1 MRKIR
6 GRTACSESPGRW
18 EPGGA
23 AAASG
28 PQRAKRNTAQPWSE
42 RRRVGR
48 RYLAQDVLASVE
60 VGAFGVKQGGTAGFI
75 PVLEEIQGQVFC
87 FSEKGEK
94 DGRQFY
100 II

>member
-1 MRKIR
+1 MAFCK
-6 GRTACSESPGRW
+6 EW
-18 EPGGA
+18 
-23 AAASG
+23 
-28 PQRAKRNTAQPWSE
+28 
-42 RRRVGR
+42 
-48 RYLAQDVLASVE
+48 VL
-60 VGAFGVKQGGTAGFI
+60 GTKQGGTAGFI

>member
-1 MRKIR
+1 MAFCK
-6 GRTACSESPGRW
+6 
-18 EPGGA
+18 
-23 AAASG
+23 
-28 PQRAKRNTAQPWSE
+28 
-42 RRRVGR
+42 VGR
-48 RYLAQDVLASVE
+48 LA
-60 VGAFGVKQGGTAGFI
+60 KQGGTAGFI